1 MIKPTSLK
9 EEFIVCISEHE
20 RIIFKVCKMYC
31 RSHDDE
37 QDLFQDILLQL
48 WKSFPSFKRD
58 SKVSTWMYRV
68 ALNTAIT
75 QLRNEKKKPQQQT
88 IDKEVQQI
96 PNLANSSTDENFDLM
111 MKAIEKLSNVEK
123 AIIVLYMEDHS
134 YREMAE
140 VMGMTESNIGFKINQ
155 IKTKLKATVNVLN
168 YGD

>member
-1 MIKPTSLK
+1 MK
-9 EEFIVCISEHE
+9 EEFITCISEHE

-31 RSHDDE
+31 RSRDDE

-48 WKSFPSFKRD
+48 WQSFTSFKRD

-75 QLRNEKKKPQQQT
+75 RLRNEKKKPEQQT
-88 IDKEVQQI
+88 IDKDALQI
-96 PNLANSSTDENFDLM
+96 PNGINDPKDENFELM
-111 MKAIEKLSNVEK
+111 MRAIEKLSNVEK
-123 AIIVLYMEDHS
+123 AIMVLYMEDHS

-155 IKTKLKATVNVLN
+155 IKSKLKTTVNVLN
-168 YGD
+168 YGA

>member
-1 MIKPTSLK
+1 MK
-9 EEFIVCISEHE
+9 EEFIACIREHE

-31 RSHDDE
+31 RSSDDE

-48 WKSFPSFKRD
+48 WKSFPTFKRD

-75 QLRNEKKKPQQQT
+75 QLRNEKKRPEQQT
-88 IDKEVQQI
+88 IDKDVLQI
-96 PNLANSSTDENFDLM
+96 PNEINDLKDENFDLM
-111 MKAIEKLSNVEK
+111 MTAIERLSNVEK
-123 AIIVLYMEDHS
+123 AIMILYMEEHS

-155 IKTKLKATVNVLN
+155 IKTKLKTTVNVLN
-168 YGD
+168 YGA

>member
-1 MIKPTSLK
+1 MK
-9 EEFIVCISEHE
+9 EEFIACISEHE

-31 RSHDDE
+31 RSCDDE

-48 WKSFPSFKRD
+48 WQSFPSFKRD

-75 QLRNEKKKPQQQT
+75 RLRNEKKKPEQQT
-88 IDKEVQQI
+88 IDNDALQI
-96 PNLANSSTDENFDLM
+96 PNTINDPKDENFELM
-111 MKAIEKLSNVEK
+111 MRAIEKLSNVEK
-123 AIIVLYMEDHS
+123 AIMVLYMEDHS

-155 IKTKLKATVNVLN
+155 IKTKLKTTVNVLN
-168 YGD
+168 YGA